1 MYVMYFVLYYSITS
15 FQYSYR
21 LEGLGFGSLLGV
33 STLGWLIFI
42 LPEALGPS
50 LPEGRRT
57 GGYNIIYIYN
67 HIYILHIY
75 ITIYNHIY
83 IYNYIYILTYI
94 YIYNCI
100 YIYIQRT

>member
-21 LEGLGFGSLLGV
+21 LQGLGFASLLGV
-33 STLGWLIFI
+33 SNLGWLIFI

-57 GGYNIIYIYN
+57 GGYNIIYSHIV
-67 HIYILHIY
+67 IYIY
-75 ITIYNHIY
+75 RYSHIY
-83 IYNYIYILTYI
+83 IYKKII
-94 YIYNCI
+94 I
-100 YIYIQRT
+100 YIYI

>member
-1 MYVMYFVLYYSITS
+1 MSMQLYIYIILITIIIIYIYVCMYVCMYVMYFVLYYSITS

-57 GGYNIIYIYN
+57 GGYNIIYI
-67 HIYILHIY
+67 
-75 ITIYNHIY
+75 
-83 IYNYIYILTYI
+83 
-94 YIYNCI
+94 
-100 YIYIQRT
+100 